1 MVIDMTT
8 NEIMANLEKMKDVMN
23 QNVDTFSRL
32 VDDKNSE
39 ENNLIMKNSVEWCK
53 FFGEWLN
60 ILIEK
65 HWKDEDQYRSATM
78 FLHMIK

>member
-1 MVIDMTT
+1 MTT
-8 NEIMANLEKMKDVMN
+8 NEIMANLEKMKDVME

-32 VDDKNSE
+32 VDEKNSE
-39 ENNLIMKNSVEWCK
+39 YNNLIMKNSVEWCK

-65 HWKDEDQYRSATM
+65 HWKQEAQMQDATM
-78 FLHMIK
+78 FLNMLN

>member
-1 MVIDMTT
+1 MTT

-32 VDDKNSE
+32 VDDRNSE
-39 ENNLIMKNSVEWCK
+39 DNNLIMKNSVEWCK

-60 ILIEK
+60 MLIEK
-65 HWKDEDQYRSATM
+65 HWEEEDKLRSATM
-78 FLHMIK
+78 LLHMND

>member
-32 VDDKNSE
+32 VDDRNSE
-39 ENNLIMKNSVEWCK
+39 DNNLIMKNSVEWCK

-65 HWKDEDQYRSATM
+65 HWKEEDKMRSATM
-78 FLHMIK
+78 FLHMND